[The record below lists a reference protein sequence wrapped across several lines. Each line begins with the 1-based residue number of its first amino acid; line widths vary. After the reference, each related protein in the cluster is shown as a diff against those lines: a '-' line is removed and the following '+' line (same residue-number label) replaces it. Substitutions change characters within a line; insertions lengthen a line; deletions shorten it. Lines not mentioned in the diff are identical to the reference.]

1 MPAQERSHLPMFLVL
16 WEATGVADRTG
27 KPKVSAVPVERNC
40 RQLSARRDTRDKE
53 GNIITLDAS
62 AVVEVDFKVNS
73 VVWFGRLADF
83 NPAIENDL
91 MEVIYFDKT
100 PDLKGRDFYREIG
113 LMRYKHSLPS

>member
-16 WEATGVADRTG
+16 WEATGVSDRTG
-27 KPKVSAVPVERNC
+27 KPKVSPTAVERNC

-62 AVVEVDFKVNS
+62 AIVEVDIRVNS
-73 VVWFGRLADF
+73 IVWFGRAADF

-91 MEVIYFDKT
+91 MEVVYFDKT
-100 PDLKGRDFYREIG
+100 PDVKCRDFYREIG